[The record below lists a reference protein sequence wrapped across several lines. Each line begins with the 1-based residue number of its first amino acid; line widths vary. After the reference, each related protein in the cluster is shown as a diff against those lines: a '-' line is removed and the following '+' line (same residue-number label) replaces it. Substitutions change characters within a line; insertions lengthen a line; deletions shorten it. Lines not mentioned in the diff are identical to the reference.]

1 MTTVSAEDG
10 SFSFEN
16 IPFGTWYIREIEQP
30 TGFVLNDTVYP
41 VTVGQNGQVVEV
53 EIVNR
58 HIRGNITLTKV
69 DADYPENKLTGATFE
84 VYKDNN
90 GDGKLDDGD
99 TLGTDTF
106 GNITRFDNALE
117 GLPKRLEINEQELEN
132 TKKQFE
138 TAKVDVGKP
147 FNQEEELTAKTARL
161 NELNALLNVDKRENE
176 IVGGEPDEG
185 DDTPTPKNKDRER

>member
-1 MTTVSAEDG
+1 MTVKGVFYSEKADAGNAILDACQAMTSPDPIPLGEYRG
-10 SFSFEN
+10 FQMELYFET
-16 IPFGTWYIREIEQP
+16 FTKEYKVKLKGEL
-30 TGFVLNDTVYP
+30 GYP
-41 VTVGQNGQVVEV
+41 V
-53 EIVNR
+53 
-58 HIRGNITLTKV
+58 
-69 DADYPENKLTGATFE
+69 
-84 VYKDNN
+84 
-90 GDGKLDDGD
+90 

-138 TAKVDVGKP
+138 TAKVDVCKP
-147 FNQEEELTAKTARL
+147 FSQEEELQTKTARL

-185 DDTPTPKNKDRER
+185 DEAPTPKNKDRER